1 MDVTTGLIIRP
12 GRVKNEVSFRQ
23 YYDMNWESIQ
33 PMWVFV
39 YRKKLP
45 LQVNEMPANICASFI
60 YTVTWARG
68 GVNLN
73 S

>member
-1 MDVTTGLIIRP
+1 MDITTGLIIRP

-23 YYDMNWESIQ
+23 YYDVNWESIQ

-45 LQVNEMPANICASFI
+45 LQVNEMSAKHLCFI
-60 YTVTWARG
+60 HIYSCLGEGWG
-68 GVNLN
+68 
-73 S
+73 

>member
-23 YYDMNWESIQ
+23 YYDVNWESIQ

-45 LQVNEMPANICASFI
+45 LQVNEMPAKHLCFI
-60 YTVTWARG
+60 HIYSHLGEGWG
-68 GVNLN
+68 
-73 S
+73 